1 MSSGRHV
8 QFVPTEPR
16 GDASVLLFQMG
27 CNIVFIS
34 ESFIV
39 ARYLFYDETITRKSP
54 VGVCP
59 RRGFQIFFRVMR
71 PFKIYARST
80 LQICR
85 LCYRFCSPGRAS
97 HPRLL
102 CSRTDVCAF
111 NPLRSVCPPSVPHQ
125 LLLCAYA
132 LGFFPLF
139 PLRVCIRVRSGG
151 VCFLCLPS
159 LSWRH
164 ALTPMPVVTSHPFC
178 RKWPV
183 SFCCG

>member
-1 MSSGRHV
+1 MRPGIKPVSSGRHV

-111 NPLRSVCPPSVPHQ
+111 NPLRPVCPPSVPHQ

-132 LGFFPLF
+132 LGFFL
-139 PLRVCIRVRSGG
+139 
-151 VCFLCLPS
+151 
-159 LSWRH
+159 
-164 ALTPMPVVTSHPFC
+164 
-178 RKWPV
+178 
-183 SFCCG
+183 